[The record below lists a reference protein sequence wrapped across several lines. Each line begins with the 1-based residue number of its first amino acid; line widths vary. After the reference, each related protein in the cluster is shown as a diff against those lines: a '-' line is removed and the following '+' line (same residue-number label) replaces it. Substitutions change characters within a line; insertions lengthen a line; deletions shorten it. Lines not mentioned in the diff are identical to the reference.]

1 MTSRGA
7 EKMNND
13 TIGVDVSKDHL
24 DAHRLAD
31 GATRRFANTKGGHK
45 ALIKW
50 VAETPLYRVVFEPTG
65 LYHRA
70 VERALGIAGVPF
82 VKVNPRQA
90 RRFAEAT
97 GKLAKTDRLDAAI
110 LARMGALLELEAR
123 PARSELLF
131 ELKELYV
138 AREALVKDR
147 TAAKNRG
154 KALTLSLLKRQ
165 NAQRLEQ
172 IDRQI
177 ATVEAAILQIIEA
190 NVSLADR
197 FAILKSAFPAY
208 PTSPPFAL
216 LIAMPELGSL
226 EAGQAAN
233 LAGLVADRPTVR
245 ALDRSRSY
253 SRRWRRRAPRALHA
267 RPRRRT
273 LQPGHEG
280 QIRSPHR
287 NRKAGK
293 GRLDR
298 NHAKARRPR
307 KRPPKGQ
314 SPLDAKNRL
323 INTDTLAAYR
333 WRESFAPRCRLQQR
347 VCSVTYYAQVYT
359 RLSIPDCQHAIPPTY
374 SLQLP
379 ACRGAAYATGAL
391 ARVRA
396 HEIQDYP
403 YAPRDICV
411 RVRRSYRTLLR
422 SLIFLDIASFVFW
435 RAAQQIICT
444 VIVMGKII
452 KHLLVFAVWDE
463 LAL

>member
-7 EKMNND
+7 EKMKND

-50 VAETPLYRVVFEPTG
+50 LTETPLYRVVFEPTG
-65 LYHRA
+65 PYHRA

-177 ATVEAAILQIIEA
+177 ATV
-190 NVSLADR
+190 
-197 FAILKSAFPAY
+197 
-208 PTSPPFAL
+208 
-216 LIAMPELGSL
+216 
-226 EAGQAAN
+226 
-233 LAGLVADRPTVR
+233 
-245 ALDRSRSY
+245 
-253 SRRWRRRAPRALHA
+253 
-267 RPRRRT
+267 
-273 LQPGHEG
+273 
-280 QIRSPHR
+280 
-287 NRKAGK
+287 
-293 GRLDR
+293 
-298 NHAKARRPR
+298 
-307 KRPPKGQ
+307 
-314 SPLDAKNRL
+314 
-323 INTDTLAAYR
+323 
-333 WRESFAPRCRLQQR
+333 
-347 VCSVTYYAQVYT
+347 
-359 RLSIPDCQHAIPPTY
+359 
-374 SLQLP
+374 
-379 ACRGAAYATGAL
+379 
-391 ARVRA
+391 
-396 HEIQDYP
+396 
-403 YAPRDICV
+403 
-411 RVRRSYRTLLR
+411 
-422 SLIFLDIASFVFW
+422 
-435 RAAQQIICT
+435 
-444 VIVMGKII
+444 
-452 KHLLVFAVWDE
+452 
-463 LAL
+463 